1 MEEIT
6 FKMRQSEPQI
16 LAELQ
21 ARYRLPLPPFEV
33 VPDQPTALPEIECDG
48 QQLPNHCVVVE
59 RLAGLDSQPITSNQS
74 SVEIGRNEGNQNRE
88 RSGFFQI
95 VYKFFRSIAHAFFL
109 RG

>member
-1 MEEIT
+1 MSDIT
-6 FKMRQSEPQI
+6 FKMQQSEPQI

-33 VPDQPTALPEIECDG
+33 VPDQPTALAEIECDG
-48 QQLPNHCVVVE
+48 QQLPDSRIIIE
-59 RLAGLDSQPITSNQS
+59 RVTGLDSQPITSNQS

-95 VYKFFRSIAHAFFL
+95 VYKFFRSVAHAFFL